1 MDAQLQKI
9 LELIGEVDIIMNSL
23 EFERD
28 TKEKLLGAPCR
39 N

>member
-23 EFERD
+23 EFEGD
-28 TKEKLLGAPCR
+28 TKEELLGAPCK